1 MTIYVGNLSFQ
12 AEREDLLDLFGQ
24 YGEVRQCSLPLDRET
39 GRKRGFAFVELADD
53 ASEQKAID
61 DLQDVEWMGRMI
73 RVNKATPRE
82 GGGGG
87 AAIGADT
94 AAVAGEPQAV
104 ATAAAATV
112 GDRRDGV
119 MKETP
124 GLQRLIARLRPHRQM
139 VRRAALCSVLNKLF
153 DLAPPVLI
161 GLAVDVVVRQQQSW
175 LASFGVDSVPGQLT
189 VLAVLSF
196 LIWSA
201 ESLFE
206 YLYAL
211 QWRNLAQTMQHE
223 LRIEAYDHLQKL
235 EMAFFE
241 AGSSGRLLAILN
253 DDINQLER
261 FLDHGANEILQL
273 ITTVLAVGAAM
284 MVLSPGVA
292 GISFLPIPLILWGSL
307 RFQRRLAPRYQEV
320 REKAGDL
327 ASRLS
332 NNLGGMLTIKSY
344 AAEEWEKQGLTRQ
357 SDAYRLSNR
366 RAIRLS
372 AAFIPLIR
380 FAILF
385 AFLAILVVGG
395 LQAWRGAIAVGT
407 YSFLVF
413 ITQRLLW
420 PLTTLGRTLDD
431 YQRAM
436 ASSNRV
442 LDLLDTPIAIPGGQ
456 TPLAAERVRGELRFV
471 GVRFGY
477 AGREPL
483 LVDFDLTVPAGST
496 VGIVGATGSG
506 KSTIVKLLLRLYE
519 IQAGTILLDGTPISE
534 LRLDDLRRAIG
545 LVSQEVFLFH
555 GTVAE
560 NIAYGTFTAP
570 RAAIERAAA
579 LAEASGF
586 IEALPQGYD
595 TVVGE
600 RGQRLSGGQRQ
611 RIALAR
617 AILKNPP
624 VLILDEATAAVDNE
638 TEAAIQR
645 SLDQI
650 TADRTTL
657 VIAHRLSTVRHA
669 DRIVVMEGGSII
681 EIGEHEELLQRG
693 GAYAALWRV
702 QAGLRPEEALR
713 L

>member
-1 MTIYVGNLSFQ
+1 MPTVAPLH
-12 AEREDLLDLFGQ
+12 RLLI
-24 YGEVRQCSLPLDRET
+24 S
-39 GRKRGFAFVELADD
+39 
-53 ASEQKAID
+53 
-61 DLQDVEWMGRMI
+61 
-73 RVNKATPRE
+73 
-82 GGGGG
+82 
-87 AAIGADT
+87 
-94 AAVAGEPQAV
+94 
-104 ATAAAATV
+104 
-112 GDRRDGV
+112 
-119 MKETP
+119 
-124 GLQRLIARLRPHRQM
+124 LRPHSRQM
-139 VRRAALCSVLNKLF
+139 QLAALCSVLNKLF

-161 GLAVDVVVRQQQSW
+161 GLAVDVVVRQDNAW
-175 LASFGVDSVPGQLT
+175 LAAFGVTTVPGQLG

-196 LIWSA
+196 VIWSA

-206 YLYAL
+206 YLYGL
-211 QWRNLAQTMQHE
+211 LWRNLAQTVQHE
-223 LRIEAYDHLQKL
+223 LRLAAYGHLQQL
-235 EMAFFE
+235 ELAFFE
-241 AGSSGRLLAILN
+241 TGSSGRLLTILN

-273 ITTVLAVGAAM
+273 ITTVLAVGGAM
-284 MVLSPGVA
+284 LYLSPTVA
-292 GISFLPIPLILWGSL
+292 GVSFLPIPLILWGSL
-307 RFQRRLAPRYQEV
+307 RFQKRLAPRYSQV

-327 ASRLS
+327 ASRLA

-344 AAEEWEKQGLTRQ
+344 TAEAWELERLRGD
-357 SDAYRLSNR
+357 SEAYRAANR

-385 AFLAILVVGG
+385 AFLAILLIGG

-436 ASSNRV
+436 ASTNRV
-442 LDLLDTPIAIPGGQ
+442 LDLLDTPVALAGGT
-456 TPLAAERVRGELRFV
+456 TPLPLGMVEGEIRFEAV
-471 GVRFGY
+471 SFAYG
-477 AGREPL
+477 GREPL
-483 LVDFDLTVPAGST
+483 LEAFDLTIPAGST
-496 VGIVGATGSG
+496 IGIVGSTGSG
-506 KSTIVKLLLRLYE
+506 KSTLVKLLLRLYGL
-519 IQAGTILLDGTPISE
+519 QGGRILLDGIPIDQ
-534 LRLDDLRRAIG
+534 LRLDDLRNAIG

-555 GTVAE
+555 GSVAD
-560 NIAYGTFTAP
+560 NIAYGSFGAS
-570 RAAIERAAA
+570 RQAIARAAA
-579 LAEASGF
+579 LAEAAGF

-595 TVVGE
+595 TLVGE

-617 AILKNPP
+617 AILKDPP

-645 SLDQI
+645 SLDRL

-669 DRIVVMEGGSII
+669 DRIVVLEQGRLVESGRHDALMAS
-681 EIGEHEELLQRG
+681 G
-693 GAYAALWRV
+693 GAYANLWRV
-702 QAGLRPEEALR
+702 QVGLRPDEALS

>member
-1 MTIYVGNLSFQ
+1 MPV
-12 AEREDLLDLFGQ
+12 
-24 YGEVRQCSLPLDRET
+24 
-39 GRKRGFAFVELADD
+39 
-53 ASEQKAID
+53 
-61 DLQDVEWMGRMI
+61 
-73 RVNKATPRE
+73 
-82 GGGGG
+82 
-87 AAIGADT
+87 T
-94 AAVAGEPQAV
+94 AP
-104 ATAAAATV
+104 
-112 GDRRDGV
+112 
-119 MKETP
+119 P
-124 GLQRLIARLRPHRQM
+124 LQRLLRSLHPHRRL
-139 VRRAALCSVLNKLF
+139 VWLAASCSVLNKLF

-161 GLAVDVVVRQQQSW
+161 GLAVDVVVQQNSSW
-175 LASFGVDSVPGQLT
+175 LAALGVSSVPGQLG

-196 LIWSA
+196 VIWSA

-211 QWRNLAQTMQHE
+211 LWRNLAQTVQHE
-223 LRIEAYDHLQKL
+223 LRLQAYSHLQQL
-235 EMAFFE
+235 EMGFFE
-241 AGSSGRLLAILN
+241 ASSSGRLMAILN

-273 ITTVLAVGAAM
+273 ITTVLAVGGAM
-284 MVLSPGVA
+284 VWLSPSVA
-292 GISFLPIPLILWGSL
+292 GVSFIPIPLILWGSL
-307 RFQRRLAPRYQEV
+307 NFQRRLQPRYREV
-320 REKAGDL
+320 RERAGDL
-327 ASRLS
+327 ASRLA

-344 AAEEWEKQGLTRQ
+344 VAEPWENQRLAEQ
-357 SDAYRLSNR
+357 SQAYRESNA
-366 RAIRLS
+366 RAIRFS

-385 AFLAILVVGG
+385 AFLAILVIGG
-395 LQAWRGAIAVGT
+395 LQAWRGSIAVGT

-420 PLTTLGRTLDD
+420 PLTSLGRTLDD

-436 ASSNRV
+436 ASSQRV
-442 LDLLDTPIAIPGGQ
+442 LDLIDTPIAIPSGQ
-456 TPLAAERVRGELRFV
+456 RPLPLGQVQGRVQFQ
-471 GVRFGY
+471 GVHFAY
-477 AGREPL
+477 KGRPPL
-483 LVDFDLTVPAGST
+483 LQNFNLEIPAGST
-496 VGIVGATGSG
+496 IGIVGATGSG

-519 IQAGTILLDGTPISE
+519 LQEGEICLDGIPIHQ
-534 LRLDDLRRAIG
+534 LQLADLRRAIG

-555 GTVAE
+555 GSVAE
-560 NIAYGTFTAP
+560 NIAYGSFNAP
-570 RAAIERAAA
+570 RSAIERAAQ
-579 LAEASGF
+579 LAEASRF

-645 SLDQI
+645 SLDLI
-650 TADRTTL
+650 TAERTTL

-669 DRIVVMEGGSII
+669 DQIVVMDGGRIVERGSHDSLIAA
-681 EIGEHEELLQRG
+681 G
-693 GAYAALWRV
+693 GAYVNLWRV
-702 QAGLRPEEALR
+702 QAGLRADEALR

>member
-1 MTIYVGNLSFQ
+1 MAHPS
-12 AEREDLLDLFGQ
+12 
-24 YGEVRQCSLPLDRET
+24 P
-39 GRKRGFAFVELADD
+39 
-53 ASEQKAID
+53 
-61 DLQDVEWMGRMI
+61 
-73 RVNKATPRE
+73 
-82 GGGGG
+82 
-87 AAIGADT
+87 
-94 AAVAGEPQAV
+94 
-104 ATAAAATV
+104 
-112 GDRRDGV
+112 
-119 MKETP
+119 
-124 GLQRLIARLRPHRQM
+124 LQRLLRTLQPHRRL
-139 VRRAALCSVLNKLF
+139 VWLAASCSVLNKLF

-161 GLAVDVVVRQQQSW
+161 GLAVDVVVQQNDSW
-175 LASFGVDSVPGQLT
+175 LAALGVVTVPGQLG

-211 QWRNLAQTMQHE
+211 LWRNLAQRVQHE
-223 LRIEAYDHLQKL
+223 LRLEAYDHLQRL
-235 EMAFFE
+235 QMGFFE
-241 AGSSGRLLAILN
+241 ASSSGRLLAILN

-261 FLDHGANEILQL
+261 FLDHGANELLQL
-273 ITTVLAVGAAM
+273 ITTVLAVGGAM
-284 MVLSPGVA
+284 VWLSPTVA
-292 GISFLPIPLILWGSL
+292 GVSFLPIPVILWGSL
-307 RFQRRLAPRYQEV
+307 HFQRRLQPRYQEV
-320 REKAGDL
+320 RERAGDL
-327 ASRLS
+327 ASRLA

-344 AAEEWEKQGLTRQ
+344 AAEPWELERLRAD
-357 SDAYRLSNR
+357 SEAYRLSNR

-385 AFLAILVVGG
+385 AFLAILVIGG

-420 PLTTLGRTLDD
+420 PLTSLGRTLDD

-436 ASSNRV
+436 ASTQRV
-442 LDLLDTPIAIPGGQ
+442 LDLIDTPIAIPSGDRPLPLGQ
-456 TPLAAERVRGELRFV
+456 VRGAIRFEAV
-471 GVRFGY
+471 DFAY
-477 AGREPL
+477 PGRDPL
-483 LVDFDLTVPAGST
+483 LRQFSLEIPAGST
-496 VGIVGATGSG
+496 LGIVGATGSG

-519 IQAGTILLDGTPISE
+519 LQGGAIRLDGQPVDQ
-534 LRLDDLRRAIG
+534 LQLADLRRAIG

-560 NIAYGTFTAP
+560 NIAYGSFDAP
-570 RAAIERAAA
+570 RQAIERAAQ
-579 LAEASGF
+579 LAEASRF

-650 TADRTTL
+650 TAERTTL

-669 DRIVVMEGGSII
+669 DRIVVMEQGRIVESGS
-681 EIGEHEELLQRG
+681 HEQLIQAG
-693 GAYAALWRV
+693 GAYVNLWRV
-702 QAGLRPEEALR
+702 QAGLRADEALQ

>member
-1 MTIYVGNLSFQ
+1 MSDPSN
-12 AEREDLLDLFGQ
+12 
-24 YGEVRQCSLPLDRET
+24 PN
-39 GRKRGFAFVELADD
+39 D
-53 ASEQKAID
+53 A
-61 DLQDVEWMGRMI
+61 
-73 RVNKATPRE
+73 
-82 GGGGG
+82 
-87 AAIGADT
+87 
-94 AAVAGEPQAV
+94 
-104 ATAAAATV
+104 
-112 GDRRDGV
+112 
-119 MKETP
+119 
-124 GLQRLIARLRPHRQM
+124 LQRLLRTLRPHRRL
-139 VRRAALCSVLNKLF
+139 VWLATACSVLNKLF

-161 GLAVDVVVRQQQSW
+161 GLAVDVVVQQNTSW
-175 LASFGVDSVPGQLT
+175 LAALGFTTVPLQLG
-189 VLAVLSF
+189 VLAGLSF

-211 QWRNLAQTMQHE
+211 LWRNLAQTVQHE
-223 LRIEAYDHLQKL
+223 LRLEAYSHLQQL
-235 EMAFFE
+235 EMGFFE
-241 AGSSGRLLAILN
+241 ASSSGRLLTILN

-273 ITTVLAVGAAM
+273 ITTVLAVGGAM
-284 MVLSPGVA
+284 AWLSPLVA
-292 GISFLPIPLILWGSL
+292 GVSFLPIPVILWGSL
-307 RFQRRLAPRYQEV
+307 TFQKRLQPRYRDV
-320 REKAGDL
+320 RDRAGDL
-327 ASRLS
+327 ASRLA

-344 AAEEWEKQGLTRQ
+344 AAETWELERLCEQ
-357 SDAYRLSNR
+357 SQAYRRSNG

-385 AFLAILVVGG
+385 AFLAILVIGG
-395 LQAWRGAIAVGT
+395 LQAWQGRIAVGT

-436 ASSNRV
+436 ASTQRV
-442 LDLLDTPIAIPGGQ
+442 LDLLDTPITIPGGHR
-456 TPLAAERVRGELRFV
+456 PLPLHAVRGSLDFRSV
-471 GVRFGY
+471 GFAY
-477 AGREPL
+477 SGRSPL
-483 LVDFDLTVPAGST
+483 LKDFNLSVPAGST
-496 VGIVGATGSG
+496 IGIVGATGSG

-519 IQAGTILLDGTPISE
+519 VQQGEICLDGLPIRE
-534 LRLDDLRRAIG
+534 LELGDLRRAIG

-555 GTVAE
+555 GTVAQ
-560 NIAYGTFTAP
+560 NIAYGSFDAS
-570 RAAIERAAA
+570 RAAIKQASQQ
-579 LAEASGF
+579 AEAARF

-645 SLDQI
+645 SLDRI

-669 DRIVVMEGGSII
+669 DRIVVMEEGSIV
-681 EIGEHEELLQRG
+681 ESGRHEQLINSQ
-693 GAYAALWRV
+693 GAYARLWRV
-702 QAGLRPEEALR
+702 QAGLREGEALS

>member
-1 MTIYVGNLSFQ
+1 MT
-12 AEREDLLDLFGQ
+12 A
-24 YGEVRQCSLPLDRET
+24 P
-39 GRKRGFAFVELADD
+39 A
-53 ASEQKAID
+53 
-61 DLQDVEWMGRMI
+61 
-73 RVNKATPRE
+73 
-82 GGGGG
+82 
-87 AAIGADT
+87 
-94 AAVAGEPQAV
+94 
-104 ATAAAATV
+104 
-112 GDRRDGV
+112 
-119 MKETP
+119 
-124 GLQRLIARLRPHRQM
+124 LQRLTAALHPHRRL
-139 VRRAALCSVLNKLF
+139 VWLAAGCSVLNKLF

-161 GLAVDVVVRQQQSW
+161 GLAVDVVVKQNTSW
-175 LASFGVDSVPGQLT
+175 LAAWGVSSVPGQLG

-196 LIWSA
+196 GIWSA

-211 QWRNLAQTMQHE
+211 LWRNLAQTVQHE
-223 LRIEAYDHLQKL
+223 LRQEAYGHLQQL

-241 AGSSGRLLAILN
+241 QGSTGRLMAILN
-253 DDINQLER
+253 YDINQLER
-261 FLDHGANEILQL
+261 FLDQGANEILQL
-273 ITTVLAVGAAM
+273 LTTVLAVGGA
-284 MVLSPGVA
+284 MVLLSPMVAGVA
-292 GISFLPIPLILWGSL
+292 FIPIPVILWGSL
-307 RFQRRLAPRYQEV
+307 RFQKRLAPRYREV
-320 REKAGDL
+320 RERAGDL

-344 AAEEWEKQGLTRQ
+344 AAETWELGRLAEDSQ
-357 SDAYRLSNR
+357 AYRLSNG

-385 AFLAILVVGG
+385 AFLAILVIGG
-395 LQAWRGAIAVGT
+395 LQAWQGVIAVGT

-436 ASSNRV
+436 ASTSRV
-442 LDLLDTPIAIPGGQ
+442 LDLLDTPIAIASGDQALPRQ
-456 TPLAAERVRGELRFV
+456 QVRGAIHFQAV
-471 GVRFGY
+471 DFAY
-477 AGREPL
+477 DGRKPL
-483 LVDFDLTVPAGST
+483 LQGFNLEIPAGST
-496 VGIVGATGSG
+496 IGIVGATGSG

-519 IQAGTILLDGTPISE
+519 IQGGQILLDGQGIQG
-534 LRLDDLRRAIG
+534 LKLQDLRQAIG

-560 NIAYGTFTAP
+560 NIAYGSFGAP
-570 RAAIERAAA
+570 RAAIEQAAV
-579 LAEASGF
+579 LAEAAGF
-586 IEALPQGYD
+586 IETLPEGYD

-624 VLILDEATAAVDNE
+624 VLVLDEATAAVDNE

-645 SLDQI
+645 SLDRI
-650 TADRTTL
+650 TASRTTL

-669 DRIVVMEGGSII
+669 DQIVVMELGRIVESGHHDDLISRN
-681 EIGEHEELLQRG
+681 GP
-693 GAYAALWRV
+693 YANLWRV
-702 QAGLRPEEALR
+702 QAGLRQNEDLR

>member
-1 MTIYVGNLSFQ
+1 MAHPAPL
-12 AEREDLLDLFGQ
+12 RRLL
-24 YGEVRQCSLPLDRET
+24 R
-39 GRKRGFAFVELADD
+39 A
-53 ASEQKAID
+53 
-61 DLQDVEWMGRMI
+61 
-73 RVNKATPRE
+73 
-82 GGGGG
+82 
-87 AAIGADT
+87 
-94 AAVAGEPQAV
+94 
-104 ATAAAATV
+104 
-112 GDRRDGV
+112 
-119 MKETP
+119 
-124 GLQRLIARLRPHRQM
+124 LRPHRRQ
-139 VRRAALCSVLNKLF
+139 VWLAAICSVLNKLF

-161 GLAVDVVVRQQQSW
+161 GLAVDVIVRQQTSW
-175 LASFGVDSVPGQLT
+175 LAELGFRGVPTQLG

-211 QWRNLAQTMQHE
+211 LWRNLAQTVQHE
-223 LRIEAYDHLQKL
+223 LRIEAYDHLQHL

-241 AGSSGRLLAILN
+241 SGSSGRLMAVLN

-261 FLDHGANEILQL
+261 FLDHGANELLQL
-273 ITTVLAVGAAM
+273 ITTVLAVGGAM
-284 MVLSPGVA
+284 VFLSPQVAGVA
-292 GISFLPIPLILWGSL
+292 FLPIPVILWGSL
-307 RFQRRLAPRYQEV
+307 RFQKRLAPRYRDV
-320 REKAGDL
+320 RERAGDISSQLTTNL
-327 ASRLS
+327 A
-332 NNLGGMLTIKSY
+332 GMLTIKSY
-344 AAEEWEKQGLTRQ
+344 AAETWEKERL
-357 SDAYRLSNR
+357 SDLSQAYRLSNS

-385 AFLAILVVGG
+385 AFLAILVIGG
-395 LQAWRGAIAVGT
+395 LQAWQGTIATGS

-436 ASSNRV
+436 ASTNRV
-442 LDLLDTPIAIPGGQ
+442 LDLLDTPIAIPSGSR
-456 TPLAAERVRGELRFV
+456 PLAVKEVRGEVNFEQV
-471 GVRFGY
+471 HFGY
-477 AGREPL
+477 SGRDPL
-483 LVDFDLTVPAGST
+483 LHDFNLHIPAGST
-496 VGIVGATGSG
+496 LGLVGATGSG
-506 KSTIVKLLLRLYE
+506 KSTIVKLLLRLYALNRGH
-519 IQAGTILLDGTPISE
+519 IRLDGIAIE
-534 LRLDDLRRAIG
+534 DLRLEDLRRAIG
-545 LVSQEVFLFH
+545 LVSQEVFLFQ

-560 NIAYGTFTAP
+560 NIAYGQRDAT
-570 RAAIERAAA
+570 RAAIERAAG
-579 LAEASGF
+579 LAEAATF

-617 AILKNPP
+617 AILRDPP

-645 SLDQI
+645 SLEVI
-650 TADRTTL
+650 TAARTTL

-669 DRIVVMEGGSII
+669 DRIVVMEQGRIVESGR
-681 EIGEHEELLQRG
+681 HEELIKAG
-693 GAYAALWRV
+693 GAYASLWRV
-702 QAGLRPEEALR
+702 QAGLRAGEALR

>member
-1 MTIYVGNLSFQ
+1 MTTAGSASVRSFPSGS
-12 AEREDLLDLFGQ
+12 ASRPPLRRLL
-24 YGEVRQCSLPLDRET
+24 
-39 GRKRGFAFVELADD
+39 
-53 ASEQKAID
+53 
-61 DLQDVEWMGRMI
+61 
-73 RVNKATPRE
+73 AT
-82 GGGGG
+82 
-87 AAIGADT
+87 
-94 AAVAGEPQAV
+94 
-104 ATAAAATV
+104 
-112 GDRRDGV
+112 
-119 MKETP
+119 
-124 GLQRLIARLRPHRQM
+124 LRPY
-139 VRRAALCSVLNKLF
+139 RRLVWQASLCSVLNKLF

-161 GLAVDVVVRQQQSW
+161 GLAVDVVVQRQGSW
-175 LASFGVDSVPGQLT
+175 LGVLGVRGIPAQLA
-189 VLAVLSF
+189 VLAGLSF

-211 QWRNLAQTMQHE
+211 LWRNLAQTVQHD

-235 EMAFFE
+235 DMAFFE
-241 AGSSGRLLAILN
+241 AGSSGRLLSILG

-261 FLDHGANEILQL
+261 FLDQGANELLQL
-273 ITTVLAVGAAM
+273 ITTVLAVGATMAW
-284 MVLSPGVA
+284 LSPGVA
-292 GISFLPIPLILWGSL
+292 GVAFLPIPVILWGSL
-307 RFQRRLAPRYQEV
+307 VFQRRLAPRYREV
-320 REKAGDL
+320 RERAGDIS
-327 ASRLS
+327 SRLA

-344 AAEEWEKQGLTRQ
+344 TAEAWETDRLSVSSQAYRQ
-357 SDAYRLSNR
+357 SNG

-385 AFLAILVVGG
+385 AFLAILVIGG
-395 LQAWRGAIAVGT
+395 LQASNGVIAVGT

-420 PLTTLGRTLDD
+420 PLTGLGRTLDD

-436 ASSNRV
+436 ASTSRV
-442 LDLLDTPIAIPGGQ
+442 LDLLDTPITIPGGDR
-456 TPLAAERVRGELRFV
+456 PLPLERVRGELRFEAV
-471 GVRFGY
+471 AFSY
-477 AGREPL
+477 PGRDSL
-483 LVDFDLTVPAGST
+483 LEGFNLTVPAGST
-496 VGIVGATGSG
+496 LGLVGATGSG
-506 KSTIVKLLLRLYE
+506 KSTIVKLLLRFYALKSGQ
-519 IQAGTILLDGTPISE
+519 IRLDGQPIDS

-560 NIAYGTFTAP
+560 NIAYGSFQAT
-570 RAAIERAAA
+570 RAQIAAA
-579 LAEASGF
+579 ARQAEAEAF

-600 RGQRLSGGQRQ
+600 RGIRLSGGQRQ
-611 RIALAR
+611 RLALAR

-645 SLDQI
+645 SLDLI

-669 DRIVVMEGGSII
+669 DRIVVLDHGRIVESGRHDDLIAAD
-681 EIGEHEELLQRG
+681 

-702 QAGLRPEEALR
+702 QAGLRSDEPLR
-713 L
+713 V

>member
-1 MTIYVGNLSFQ
+1 MANPS
-12 AEREDLLDLFGQ
+12 
-24 YGEVRQCSLPLDRET
+24 P
-39 GRKRGFAFVELADD
+39 
-53 ASEQKAID
+53 
-61 DLQDVEWMGRMI
+61 
-73 RVNKATPRE
+73 
-82 GGGGG
+82 
-87 AAIGADT
+87 
-94 AAVAGEPQAV
+94 
-104 ATAAAATV
+104 
-112 GDRRDGV
+112 
-119 MKETP
+119 
-124 GLQRLIARLRPHRQM
+124 LQRLLRTLRPHRRL
-139 VRRAALCSVLNKLF
+139 VWLAASCSVLNKLF

-161 GLAVDVVVRQQQSW
+161 GLAVDVVVRQHNAW
-175 LASFGVDSVPGQLT
+175 LAAFGVTTVPGQLG

-211 QWRNLAQTMQHE
+211 LWRNLAQRVQHE
-223 LRIEAYDHLQKL
+223 LRLEAYDHLQRL
-235 EMAFFE
+235 QMGFFE
-241 AGSSGRLLAILN
+241 ASSSGRLLAILN

-261 FLDHGANEILQL
+261 FLDHGANELLQL
-273 ITTVLAVGAAM
+273 ITTVLAVGGAM
-284 MVLSPGVA
+284 LWLSPTVA
-292 GISFLPIPLILWGSL
+292 GVSFLPIPVILWGSL
-307 RFQRRLAPRYQEV
+307 HFQRRLQPRYREV
-320 REKAGDL
+320 RERAGDL
-327 ASRLS
+327 ASRLA

-344 AAEEWEKQGLTRQ
+344 AAEPWELERLRAD
-357 SDAYRLSNR
+357 SEAYRISNR

-385 AFLAILVVGG
+385 AFLAILVIGG

-420 PLTTLGRTLDD
+420 PLTSLGRTLDD

-436 ASSNRV
+436 ASTQRV
-442 LDLLDTPIAIPGGQ
+442 LDLLDTPIAIPSGNR
-456 TPLAAERVRGELRFV
+456 PLPLSQVRGAIRFDAID
-471 GVRFGY
+471 FAY
-477 AGREPL
+477 PGRDPL
-483 LVDFDLTVPAGST
+483 LHHFSLDIPAGST

-519 IQAGTILLDGTPISE
+519 LQGGTIRLDGQPIDQ
-534 LRLDDLRRAIG
+534 LQLADLRRAIG

-555 GTVAE
+555 GTVAD
-560 NIAYGTFTAP
+560 NIAYGSFDAP
-570 RAAIERAAA
+570 RPAIERAAQ
-579 LAEASGF
+579 LAEAARF

-638 TEAAIQR
+638 TEAAIQQ
-645 SLDQI
+645 SLDRI
-650 TADRTTL
+650 TAERTTL

-669 DRIVVMEGGSII
+669 DRIVVLDQGRIVESGS
-681 EIGEHEELLQRG
+681 HEQLIAAG
-693 GAYAALWRV
+693 GAYVNLWRV
-702 QAGLRPEEALR
+702 QAGLRADEALQ

>member
-1 MTIYVGNLSFQ
+1 M
-12 AEREDLLDLFGQ
+12 
-24 YGEVRQCSLPLDRET
+24 
-39 GRKRGFAFVELADD
+39 
-53 ASEQKAID
+53 ASS
-61 DLQDVEWMGRMI
+61 
-73 RVNKATPRE
+73 P
-82 GGGGG
+82 
-87 AAIGADT
+87 
-94 AAVAGEPQAV
+94 P
-104 ATAAAATV
+104 
-112 GDRRDGV
+112 
-119 MKETP
+119 
-124 GLQRLIARLRPHRQM
+124 LQRLLHTLKPHRRL
-139 VRRAALCSVLNKLF
+139 VWLAASCSVLNKLF

-161 GLAVDVVVRQQQSW
+161 GLAVDVVVRQDNAW
-175 LASFGVDSVPGQLT
+175 LAAFGVVTVPGQLG

-211 QWRNLAQTMQHE
+211 LWRNLAQRVQHE
-223 LRIEAYDHLQKL
+223 LRLEAYDHLQRL
-235 EMAFFE
+235 ELGFFE
-241 AGSSGRLLAILN
+241 ASSSGRLLAILN

-261 FLDHGANEILQL
+261 FLDHGANELLQL
-273 ITTVLAVGAAM
+273 ITTVLAVGGAM
-284 MVLSPGVA
+284 LWLSPTVA
-292 GISFLPIPLILWGSL
+292 GVSFLPIPVILWGSL
-307 RFQRRLAPRYQEV
+307 HFQRRLQPRYREV
-320 REKAGDL
+320 RERAGDL
-327 ASRLS
+327 ASRLA

-344 AAEEWEKQGLTRQ
+344 AAEPWELERLRAD
-357 SDAYRLSNR
+357 SEAYRISNR

-385 AFLAILVVGG
+385 AFLAILVIGG

-420 PLTTLGRTLDD
+420 PLTSLGRTLDD

-436 ASSNRV
+436 ASSQRV
-442 LDLLDTPIAIPGGQ
+442 LDLLDTPIAIPSGSRSL
-456 TPLAAERVRGELRFV
+456 PLSQVQGAIRFE
-471 GVRFGY
+471 GVDFAY
-477 AGREPL
+477 PGRAPL
-483 LVDFDLTVPAGST
+483 LQGFNLEIPAGST

-519 IQAGTILLDGTPISE
+519 LQGGTIRLDGQPVDQ
-534 LRLDDLRRAIG
+534 LQLADLRRAIG

-560 NIAYGTFTAP
+560 NIAYGSFEAP
-570 RAAIERAAA
+570 RGAIERAAQ
-579 LAEASGF
+579 LAEASRF

-645 SLDQI
+645 SLDLI
-650 TADRTTL
+650 TAERTTL

-669 DRIVVMEGGSII
+669 DRIVVMEQGRIVESGS
-681 EIGEHEELLQRG
+681 HEQLIQAG
-693 GAYAALWRV
+693 GAYVNLWRV
-702 QAGLRPEEALR
+702 QAGLRADEALQ

>member
-1 MTIYVGNLSFQ
+1 MAPSPPSP
-12 AEREDLLDLFGQ
+12 A
-24 YGEVRQCSLPLDRET
+24 
-39 GRKRGFAFVELADD
+39 
-53 ASEQKAID
+53 
-61 DLQDVEWMGRMI
+61 
-73 RVNKATPRE
+73 
-82 GGGGG
+82 
-87 AAIGADT
+87 
-94 AAVAGEPQAV
+94 
-104 ATAAAATV
+104 
-112 GDRRDGV
+112 
-119 MKETP
+119 
-124 GLQRLIARLRPHRQM
+124 LQRLLATLRPHRRL
-139 VRRAALCSVLNKLF
+139 VWLAALCSVLNKLF

-161 GLAVDVVVRQQQSW
+161 GLAVDVVARQQNSW
-175 LASFGVDSVPGQLT
+175 LAGIGIGGVPSQLA
-189 VLAVLSF
+189 LLGVLSF

-206 YLYAL
+206 YLYGL
-211 QWRNLAQTMQHE
+211 LWRNLAQTVQHE
-223 LRIEAYDHLQKL
+223 LRLEAYDHLQRL

-261 FLDHGANEILQL
+261 FLDHGANELLQL
-273 ITTVLAVGAAM
+273 VTTVLAVGTAM
-284 MVLSPGVA
+284 AVLSPGVA
-292 GISFLPIPLILWGSL
+292 GVAFLPIPVILWGSVI
-307 RFQRRLAPRYQEV
+307 FQKRLAPRYRDV
-320 REKAGDL
+320 REKASDL
-327 ASRLS
+327 NSSLV

-344 AAEEWEKQGLTRQ
+344 AAEAWELGRIGSL
-357 SDAYRLSNR
+357 SDAYRRSNR
-366 RAIRLS
+366 RAIQLS
-372 AAFIPLIR
+372 AGFIPLIR

-385 AFLAILVVGG
+385 AFVAILVIGG
-395 LQAWRGAIAVGT
+395 LQAWRGTIAIGS

-436 ASSNRV
+436 ASSDRV
-442 LDLLDTPIAIPGGQ
+442 LDLLATPMAIPSGDR
-456 TPLAAERVRGELRFV
+456 PLPLQEVRGSLEFRQV
-471 GVRFGY
+471 SFGY
-477 AGREPL
+477 GGREGL
-483 LVDFDLTVPAGST
+483 IENFNLTIPAGHT

-506 KSTIVKLLLRLYE
+506 KSTLVKLLLRLYE
-519 IQAGTILLDGTPISE
+519 VDQGEILLDGLPIRD

-555 GTVAE
+555 GSVAE
-560 NIAYGTFTAP
+560 NIAYGSFGATPAAIA
-570 RAAIERAAA
+570 RAAQ

-586 IEALPQGYD
+586 IDALPEGYD

-617 AILKNPP
+617 AILKNSP

-645 SLDQI
+645 SLELI
-650 TADRTTL
+650 TAERTTL

-669 DRIVVMEGGSII
+669 DRIVVLEAGRII
-681 EIGEHEELLQRG
+681 ESGQHEDLLQRG
-693 GAYAALWRV
+693 GVYASLWRV
-702 QAGLRPEEALR
+702 QAGLRTDEALS